1 MNIFLLTASY
11 SEATNVDSELSPK
24 LAMKLCLKYNQTW
37 SAKYS
42 GVDYKESETTLKE
55 VLGYCYSDEDELT
68 YKQALVLLKKQQ
80 VV

>member
-1 MNIFLLTASY
+1 
-11 SEATNVDSELSPK
+11 
-24 LAMKLCLKYNQTW
+24 MKLCLKYNQTW

-68 YKQALVLLKKQQ
+68 YKHALALLKKQQ
-80 VV
+80 AV

>member
-11 SEATNVDSELSPK
+11 SEATKVDSELSPN

-42 GVDYKESETTLKE
+42 GVCYKESETTLKD
-55 VLGYCYSDEDELT
+55 VLGYCYIDEDELT
-68 YKQALVLLKKQQ
+68 YKQGLSLLKKQQ
-80 VV
+80 EV